1 MWEALDFCLIP
12 QVGIKVGPLPCSA
25 PLQSH
30 TSHFNHTLSSRYPCC
45 LTQTHRHTVT
55 HTHEHACRHTHERTH
70 KQTHTHTNTCTHARA
85 HTQTHTNHYKHTLHI
100 PFYPPPITHLHRTQV
115 GHLLDSWTQSVS
127 PSTQLHFKLL
137 SLPAGHST
145 VLCNLILLYLKFR
158 DM

>member
-1 MWEALDFCLIP
+1 MSHICGKHRIFVSSLKWGLRWDPSPA
-12 QVGIKVGPLPCSA
+12 QLPS
-25 PLQSH
+25 
-30 TSHFNHTLSSRYPCC
+30 NHTLHTSTTHSVQGTHAV
-45 LTQTHRHTVT
+45 LHRHTVT

-137 SLPAGHST
+137 SLQPPTPLSCAT
-145 VLCNLILLYLKFR
+145 
-158 DM
+158 